1 VLLDDA
7 SGAVLYQ
14 SNAHAQLAPAS
25 LTKIATAAVAL
36 ERGNLDGVVEAGE
49 VDSRTF
55 PPDSTVMGLLPGD
68 RFSLRDLLYGLMLPS
83 GNDAAIVIGR
93 TIAGSD
99 PAFVDDMNALA
110 SRLGLRDT
118 HFANAHGLAAIA
130 HYSSA
135 YDLAVL
141 CRYAMTLPEFRTIAS
156 ADQWTAHGSRDLP
169 MYSLITDT
177 RWRIPGSDAG
187 KSGFTDSAGRTLVI
201 SAERDGHRLYAVLLN
216 DKYTED
222 DAAALIDWGFANFA
236 WTPDA
241 NVSRETS
248 PASDA
253 VTPSAT
259 PVVLPTATPAPA

>member
-1 VLLDDA
+1 LLLDDA

-36 ERGNLDGVVEAGE
+36 ERGNLDDVVESGE

-55 PPDSTVMGLLPGD
+55 PQDSTVMGLLPGD

-93 TIAGSD
+93 YIAGSD
-99 PAFVDDMNALA
+99 PAFVDEMNGLA

-118 HFANAHGLAAIA
+118 HFANPHGLAAIA

-156 ADQWTAHGSRDLP
+156 ADQWTAHGFRDLT
-169 MYSLITDT
+169 MYSLITDV
-177 RWRIPGSDAG
+177 RWRIPGADAG

-201 SAERDGHRLYAVLLN
+201 SAERDGHRLYTVLLN
-216 DKYTED
+216 DKYTEE
-222 DAAALIDWGFANFA
+222 DAASLLDWGFANFQ
-236 WTPDA
+236 WTESTVAPSTTHGA
-241 NVSRETS
+241 APTTTS
-248 PASDA
+248 
-253 VTPSAT
+253 T
-259 PVVLPTATPAPA
+259 TAP